1 MNYKEE
7 LIEIIK
13 NDKWILDILQTV
25 KDLEL
30 NDCWIGAGLVRN
42 KVWDVKHGIARTELN
57 DVDVVYHN
65 SLNLSEKE
73 DKAIEEKLK
82 RIKPS
87 IVWSVKNQA
96 RMHFRNNHSV
106 YLDSENAISFWPETA
121 TSVAIRI
128 DGNNEIEVIAPHGL
142 DDLFNLIVK
151 PTPNFDIKIF
161 EERIKEKQ
169 WNTIWERLNYL

>member
-13 NDKWILDILQTV
+13 KDNFILDILQTV

-57 DVDVVYHN
+57 DVDVIYYN
-65 SLNLSEKE
+65 SLNLSESE
-73 DKAIEEKLK
+73 DKEIEEKLK
-82 RIKPS
+82 RIKPFV
-87 IVWSVKNQA
+87 IWSVKNQA
-96 RMHFRNNHSV
+96 RMHLRNNQSA
-106 YLDSENAISFWPETA
+106 YIDCENAISFWPETA

-128 DGNNEIEVIAPHGL
+128 GSNNEIGVIAPHGL

-151 PTPNFDIKIF
+151 PTPNFDLKIY
-161 EERIKEKQ
+161 EKRIKEKQ
-169 WNTIWERLNYL
+169 WGMIWKKLSY